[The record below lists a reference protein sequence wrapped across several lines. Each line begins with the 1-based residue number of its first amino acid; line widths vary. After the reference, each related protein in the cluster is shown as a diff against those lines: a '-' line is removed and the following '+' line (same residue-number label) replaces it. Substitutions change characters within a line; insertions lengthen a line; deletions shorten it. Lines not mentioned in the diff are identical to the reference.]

1 MKKSILIYS
10 LLLFLHCR
18 NDNSNSIHDGQSMV
32 ESSIGLI
39 HFKGDI
45 KDAIDYYDE
54 NSKKRGNFFLYD
66 LINIKNVTP
75 YAYNAEYR
83 LMAFKII
90 PSELPDMTKVLS
102 SNSKDVMY
110 LKKGEDHFVSK
121 SWEEHVMSV
130 FAVRA
135 TTENRFHI
143 KASAYST
150 VVALTNEQV
159 AMPLKINRE
168 WLMVEYEK
176 ENTTHSAWIR
186 WKKNGKIVID
196 LVYVS

>member
-1 MKKSILIYS
+1 
-10 LLLFLHCR
+10 
-18 NDNSNSIHDGQSMV
+18 MV

-45 KDAIDYYDE
+45 KDAIDFYDA
-54 NSKKRGNFFLYD
+54 NSKKRGSFFLYD
-66 LINIKNVTP
+66 LTNIKKVIP

-83 LMAFKII
+83 LLAFKII
-90 PSELPDMTKVLS
+90 PSELPDMIKVLS
-102 SNSKDVMY
+102 STSEDVLY
-110 LKKGEDHFVSK
+110 LKKGENHFVPK

-135 TTENRFHI
+135 TSESRFHI

-159 AMPLKINRE
+159 AMPLNIHGE

-186 WKKNGKIVID
+186 WKKNGKIIID
-196 LVYVS
+196 LIYVS